1 MKNKEKHDP
10 MRRLAVDA
18 LLMAE
23 LRDLKRRAG
32 VAEETVRIKKERL
45 DEAEQRRDEA
55 EQEYEEEH
63 RTFTVFSKQLEEKWE
78 QRFDALARLGRDA
91 GVRVEDIQ
99 AARKQPW
106 KGGDAAEQ
114 ATAEQAEQ
122 GEL

>member
-1 MKNKEKHDP
+1 
-10 MRRLAVDA
+10 
-18 LLMAE
+18 MAE

-45 DEAEQRRDEA
+45 DEAEQRRDEAEQRRDEA

-122 GEL
+122 A